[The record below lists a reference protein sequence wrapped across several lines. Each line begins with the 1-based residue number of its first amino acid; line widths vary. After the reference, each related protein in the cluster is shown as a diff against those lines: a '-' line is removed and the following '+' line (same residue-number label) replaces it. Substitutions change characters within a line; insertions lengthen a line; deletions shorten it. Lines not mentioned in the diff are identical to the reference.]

1 MQECGPPVASD
12 NDPPP
17 RSRWFTAEEAKN
29 RQQFG
34 CPICLPSSARI
45 ETPRGSVA
53 IGEIV
58 PGMTVVSVDE
68 TGARIAARVTYV
80 GSAEVAASHELVVLE
95 LEDGRVVRASEGHPL
110 AGGRTF
116 AKIVAGDAIDGAR
129 VRSVT
134 RVPYSGGRTWDL
146 IVDSPTGFYVADG
159 VVLASTLRAHA
170 SAVGTR

>member
-1 MQECGPPVASD
+1 MASA

-17 RSRWFTAEEAKN
+17 KSRWFTAEEAKN

-45 ETPRGSVA
+45 ATPDGHMA
-53 IGEIV
+53 IDQLV

-68 TGARIAARVTYV
+68 NGARISARVTYV

-95 LEDGRVVRASEGHPL
+95 LDDGRAVRASEGHPL

-116 AKIVAGDAIDGAR
+116 GKIVTGDAIDGAR

-134 RVPYSGGRTWDL
+134 RVPYAGGRTWDL
-146 IVDSPTGFYVADG
+146 IVDSPTGLYVADG
-159 VVLASTLRAHA
+159 VVLASTLRAH
-170 SAVGTR
+170 